1 MAATLVSLRD
11 SSDWLVVAPDGLF
24 DGSPNSWNQILWRF
38 GQDTYNTKPVEVF
51 FNEYFYPGL
60 LGEILG
66 GKSPKA
72 ALEINKRDRRQPQVT
87 LRLKDQID
95 NKQSI
100 SSRNIA
106 IQIEVTEAPADETHK
121 TSSGARDLRL
131 FRNGSLVQVWR
142 GDLPRNAS
150 GKTVVETTLPLIAGS
165 NQLSAYVFNRDNVKS
180 PDAELL
186 LVGDDSLKRKG
197 TTYVLTVG
205 LNQYSNTSF
214 NLKYAVPDAQLV
226 GDLLQQSLSRRDSSA
241 KTEVIQLKDQEATKN
256 NLLLAL
262 RLLAGDR
269 TEIPQGAP
277 AVLGALKK
285 AQPEDNLIIFFAGH
299 GMAYADRFYLLPFDL
314 GYPGLRSQVNE
325 ASVQLIALNSI
336 SDIELEQSIERVD
349 AGHIVMVLD
358 ACQSGQILESEER
371 RRGPMNSKGI
381 AQLAYEKG
389 MFILTATQSYQS
401 ALEAE
406 EFGHGLLTYALVLQG
421 LEQAKA
427 DNRPKDGLV
436 ILDEWLDYATDN
448 VPRVHKDHLAR
459 TIGIA
464 KAENEADAEQRL
476 QRPRVFYRRELEAHP
491 WVIKGLTSAAN

>member
-1 MAATLVSLRD
+1 
-11 SSDWLVVAPDGLF
+11 
-24 DGSPNSWNQILWRF
+24 
-38 GQDTYNTKPVEVF
+38 
-51 FNEYFYPGL
+51 L
-60 LGEILG
+60 LGEILA

-72 ALEINKRDRRQPQVT
+72 ALAINKRDRRQPQVT
-87 LRLKDQID
+87 LSLKDQID
-95 NKQSI
+95 NKRSI
-100 SSRNIA
+100 SSRNVA

-131 FRNGSLVQVWR
+131 FRNGSLVQAWR

-186 LVGDDSLKRKG
+186 LLGDDSLKRKG

-205 LNQYSNTSF
+205 LNQYANTSF
-214 NLKYAVPDAQLV
+214 NLKYAVPDAQVV
-226 GDLLQQSLSRRDSSA
+226 GDLLEQSLSRRDSSA
-241 KTEVIQLKDQEATKN
+241 KTEVIQLRDQEATKN

-269 TEIPQGAP
+269 TEIPQGAS
-277 AVLGALKK
+277 AVLGTIKK

-299 GMAYADRFYLLPFDL
+299 GMAYQNRFYLLPFDL
-314 GYPGLRSQVNE
+314 GYTGPRTRLNDASLQV
-325 ASVQLIALNSI
+325 IALNSI

-358 ACQSGQILESEER
+358 ACQSGQVLESEER
-371 RRGPMNSKGI
+371 RRGPMNSKGV

-389 MFILTATQSYQS
+389 MFILTASQSYQN
-401 ALEAE
+401 ALEAAE
-406 EFGHGLLTYALVLQG
+406 LGHGLLTYALVLQG

-448 VPRVHKDHLAR
+448 VPRVHADHLSR
-459 TIGIA
+459 TIGLA
-464 KAENEADAEQRL
+464 KTDDGADAEQRL
-476 QRPRVFYRRELEAHP
+476 QRPRVFYRRELESHP
-491 WVIKGLTSAAN
+491 WVISELASAAK